1 MPPKERWRE
10 KEKKRGCISRVSE
23 LCAFPRSGDRW
34 IGRVHFLASIVVST
48 PFIGVPVGPHTVIPT
63 EGSTFE
69 KRAHLYLGREKE
81 REKRRETRR
90 ESKWRAR
97 SFPPSPS
104 FPPSDRT
111 NDLPPSTPLPN
122 FQPTIPFSR
131 FSSNET
137 PDDFPPRL
145 IRSKRERETKRKRKV
160 GREGDI
166 IWQGLTRE
174 TRKRDPTLGRRIEI
188 GSQFPDSRPRRAP

>member
-1 MPPKERWRE
+1 M
-10 KEKKRGCISRVSE
+10 
-23 LCAFPRSGDRW
+23 CAFPRSGDRW

-69 KRAHLYLGREKE
+69 KRAHLYLGRERE
-81 REKRRETRR
+81 RERSGAKRGV
-90 ESKWRAR
+90 KANGAR
-97 SFPPSPS
+97 DLSLPPPP

-160 GREGDI
+160 GREGGI